1 MTATKKVRFN
11 DKVQVFLIPRKNL
24 GNCGARFDRPSGST
38 WVQFSQTKPLSRRLT
53 VSSSTPSF
61 QEAIRGRHYFQE
73 PLDTSVDFGWKRLV
87 AERYVLPSP
96 NACHSEPKRAQMLH
110 VPRDLD
116 SVRGHD
122 GGHFSYQAMPKTP
135 FVHEKRFSGKPNLAL
150 QSKSATNRSAKFH
163 PIILENRGYHHRR
176 GGGSVSEILAVYGN
190 NPRLATAK
198 AGFSEISP
206 HTAPE
211 AIGDVERSKQTCASF
226 GFFPNIKRSTPVVL
240 DHRSR
245 WQSF

>member
-24 GNCGARFDRPSGST
+24 GDCSTRFNRPSAST

-53 VSSSTPSF
+53 VSGSTPSF
-61 QEAIRGRHYFQE
+61 QEAIRGRHVQE
-73 PLDTSVDFGWKRLV
+73 PLASSVDCGWKRL

-96 NACHSEPKRAQMLH
+96 NACHTEPKRAQGLH

-122 GGHFSYQAMPKTP
+122 GHFSYQAMPKTP
-135 FVHEKRFSGKPNLAL
+135 FVHEKRFWTKPNLAL
-150 QSKSATNRSAKFH
+150 SKSATNRSAKFH

-176 GGGSVSEILAVYGN
+176 GEGPVSEILAVYGN

-198 AGFSEISP
+198 AGFSSEIS
-206 HTAPE
+206 HTTPE
-211 AIGDVERSKQTCASF
+211 AIGDVESKQTCASF
-226 GFFPNIKRSTPVVL
+226 GFFPNIKRPAPVVL